1 MAARVVVAAA
11 ETALEL
17 VFFFLHS
24 HCTQN
29 LSLTFR
35 CSGAATAAAAGSRLN
50 QLCCRLRRPA
60 TARGAPGAPLLPAAP
75 SPPGWLAAAVVVA
88 PSPE

>member
-1 MAARVVVAAA
+1 MAARAVVAAA

-35 CSGAATAAAAGSRLN
+35 CSGAATAAGSRLN